1 MTVIFIVNSFV
12 CTEYVQLIAGEVGA
26 TCNPV
31 FAHAYK
37 TYKILGEIQTLFKR
51 LLL

>member
-1 MTVIFIVNSFV
+1 MTVKFILNSFV
-12 CTEYVQLIAGEVGA
+12 CTEYAQLIAGEVGA
-26 TCNPV
+26 NPV

-37 TYKILGEIQTLFKR
+37 TYTILGEIQTVFER